1 MKKFGVAIIGYGKV
15 GRACGELLLSSYDL
29 ALAGIIRRQE
39 SLAQSLPDVFHGIP
53 VASHLNELREV
64 RCALLC
70 VPSDVTEGMAHDILQ
85 GGIPL
90 VECAMLH
97 GQAFHAHKEAIHRAA
112 IRHKVPAIV
121 GAGWDPGAASLF
133 RSLFAMLIP
142 NGHTQTT
149 HRSGKNLHHTI
160 TVESVPGV
168 KNALCTE
175 HRTPEG
181 RLQRYIYVEMEQGA
195 DQDRVIEAIRA
206 DPLFLQEETLVF
218 PVDTVAALE
227 EQGQG
232 LMLERRGRVGQI
244 GHQHLLMEAR
254 GDVAALTAEVMLSAA
269 RALPTLQAG
278 AYSLHDIPLA
288 NLWGTQHNQA
298 EAEWI

>member
-1 MKKFGVAIIGYGKV
+1 MKKIGTAIIGYGKV
-15 GRACGELLLSSYDL
+15 GKACGELLLSSHDL
-29 ALAGIIRRQE
+29 ALSGIIRRPE
-39 SLAQSLPDVFHGIP
+39 SLGRSLPEAFHGIP
-53 VASHLNELREV
+53 VVARLGELREV
-64 RCALLC
+64 KCALLC
-70 VPSDVTEGMAHDILQ
+70 VPSDMTEGMAHDILQ
-85 GGIPL
+85 MGIPV

-97 GQAFHAHKEAIHRAA
+97 GQAFRAHKEAIHRAA
-112 IRHKVPAIV
+112 TRHKVPAIV
-121 GAGWDPGAASLF
+121 GAGWDPGAVSLF
-133 RSLFAMLIP
+133 RSLFAMLTP
-142 NGHTQTT
+142 NGHTQTY

-160 TVESVPGV
+160 TVESVAGV

-175 HRTPEG
+175 RRTPEG
-181 RLQRYIYVEMEQGA
+181 TLQRYIYVEMEQGA

-206 DPLFLQEETLVF
+206 DPLFLQEEILVF

-232 LMLERRGRVGQI
+232 LTLERRGRVGPI

-254 GDVAALTAEVMLSAA
+254 IDVAALTAEVMVSAA

-298 EAEWI
+298 EAEWL

>member
-1 MKKFGVAIIGYGKV
+1 MKKIGMAIIGFGKV
-15 GRACGELLLSSYDL
+15 GNVCGELLLSSYDL
-29 ALAGIIRRQE
+29 ALSGIIRRPE
-39 SLAQSLPDVFHGIP
+39 SLAQSLPNIFDGIP
-53 VASHLNELREV
+53 VVSHLSEIPDAT
-64 RCALLC
+64 CALLC
-70 VPSDVTEGMAHDILQ
+70 VPSAVTEGMAHDILQ
-85 GGIPL
+85 MRIPI

-97 GQAFHAHKEAIHRAA
+97 GQAFHAHKDAIHRAA

-133 RSLFAMLIP
+133 RSLFAMLTP
-142 NGHTQTT
+142 NGHTHTS

-175 HRTPEG
+175 QRTPEG
-181 RLQRYIYVEMEQGA
+181 KLQRYIYVEIEQEA
-195 DQDRVIEAIRA
+195 DQERVLEAIRA
-206 DPLFLQEETLVF
+206 DPLFLEEETLVF

-232 LMLERRGRVGQI
+232 LVLERRGRVGQI

-254 GDVAALTAEVMLSAA
+254 VNVVALTAEVMLSAA

-278 AYSLHDIPLA
+278 AHSLHEIPLG
-288 NLWGTQHNQA
+288 NLWGAQQDHA
-298 EAEWI
+298 ESEWI

>member
-1 MKKFGVAIIGYGKV
+1 MKKIGIAIIGYGKV
-15 GRACGELLLSSYDL
+15 GKACGELLLSNDDL
-29 ALAGIIRRQE
+29 TLAGMIRRPE
-39 SLAQSLPDVFHGIP
+39 SLAQPLPEIFHGIP
-53 VASHLNELREV
+53 VVSRLGELRDV

-70 VPSDVTEGMAHDILQ
+70 VPPDMTGGMSHDILQ
-85 GGIPL
+85 MGIPI

-97 GQAFHAHKEAIHRAA
+97 GQAFRAHKEAIHRAA

-121 GAGWDPGAASLF
+121 GAGWDPGAVSLF

-142 NGHTQTT
+142 NGHNQTS
-149 HRSGKNLHHTI
+149 HHSGKNLHHTI

-175 HRTPEG
+175 RRTPEG
-181 RLQRYIYVEMEQGA
+181 ILQRYIYVEMEQEA
-195 DQDRVIEAIRA
+195 DQERVIEAIRS
-206 DPLFLQEETLVF
+206 DPLFLHEETLVF

-227 EQGQG
+227 EQDQG
-232 LMLERRGRVGQI
+232 LMLERRGRVGPI

-254 GDVAALTAEVMLSAA
+254 IDVVILTAEIMLSAA

-278 AYSLHDIPLA
+278 AYSLQEIPLA
-288 NLWGTQHNQA
+288 NLWGEQHDHV
-298 EAEWI
+298 EKEWI

>member
-1 MKKFGVAIIGYGKV
+1 MKKNGVAIIGYGKV
-15 GRACGELLLSSYDL
+15 GKACAELLLSSEDL
-29 ALAGIIRRQE
+29 ALAGIIRRPE
-39 SLAQSLPDVFHGIP
+39 SRGQSLPEVFHGIP
-53 VASHLNELREV
+53 VASHLHELPEV

-70 VPSDVTEGMAHDILQ
+70 VPPDVTEGMAHEILQ
-85 GGIPL
+85 MGIPI
-90 VECAMLH
+90 VECAMLE
-97 GQAFHAHKEAIHRAA
+97 GQAFRAHKDAIHRAA
-112 IRHKVPAIV
+112 TRHKVPAIV
-121 GAGWDPGAASLF
+121 GAGWDPGAVSLF

-142 NGHTQTT
+142 NGHTHTS

-181 RLQRYIYVEMEQGA
+181 RLQRYIYVEIDQEA
-195 DQDRVIEAIRA
+195 DQDRVIEAIRS

-218 PVDTVAALE
+218 PVDTVTALE

-254 GDVAALTAEVMLSAA
+254 GNVVALTAEVMLSAA
-269 RALPTLQAG
+269 RAIPTLHTG
-278 AYSLHDIPLA
+278 AYSLNEIPLA
-288 NLWGTQHNQA
+288 NLWGDHNDI
-298 EAEWI
+298 EG